1 MLMYMDYESTTCCD
15 SGEKGLRQRG
25 GCSCDGMTGK
35 ICPTNKWG
43 VKDYPLASLYAPIQ
57 GFKSLYEPELALKH
71 GTLFEEL
78 DLPFMG
84 DSVYKGGGCRG

>member
-1 MLMYMDYESTTCCD
+1 MLMYMDYESTPCCD
-15 SGEKGLRQRG
+15 NAGRSLHMRG
-25 GCSCDGMTGK
+25 TCGCEGTAGKSC
-35 ICPTNKWG
+35 PANKWG

-57 GFKSLYEPELALKH
+57 CFKSLYEPELALKN

-84 DSVYKGGGCRG
+84 DSVYKGGNCRG